1 MTEDELSPKEQS
13 VMDALKKVIDPELGI
28 DLVNLG
34 LIYGIDVD
42 EKGHCEVTMTL
53 TTMGCPISDVL
64 YSMIK
69 KAVLGVDGIKECDI
83 NLVWEPAWSPA
94 KMSRF
99 ARMALGVRFQENNN
113 DNKSPLTFEILNAKG
128 FVF

>member
-1 MTEDELSPKEQS
+1 MADKDLSPQEEN
-13 VMDALKKVIDPELGI
+13 VMAALRKVIDPELGI

-34 LIYGIDVD
+34 LIYGVDVD
-42 EKGHCEVTMTL
+42 PQGKCKVTMTL

-69 KAVLGVDGIKECDI
+69 KAVTGVDGITECTI
-83 NLVWEPAWSPA
+83 KLVWEPAWSPD

-99 ARMALGVRFQENNN
+99 ARMALGVHF
-113 DNKSPLTFEILNAKG
+113 
-128 FVF
+128 